1 MNFSV
6 GPTVQNLTIFRGK
19 NRKFWLGPKWLGMTQ
34 GVQKSLWFWAG
45 MKIQLFPIFGQATK
59 NLEKRWK
66 EAFRNPTDPLI
77 WWSVIW
83 TWIRFWIGWTWIRF
97 LSEAKPNH
105 VYFENLSNQLIQKNI
120 YFRITSDYGHVFR
133 DFVLTDQGVFF
144 LISNNI
150 FVLFFVI
157 LECSSFHWEFCS
169 LLMLKN
175 LLGFE
180 QIKSKHTF
188 HIN

>member
-1 MNFSV
+1 M
-6 GPTVQNLTIFRGK
+6 
-19 NRKFWLGPKWLGMTQ
+19 KFWLWLKWLSLTP

-59 NLEKRWK
+59 NLEKMWK
-66 EAFRNPTDPLI
+66 EAFRNPTDPQI

-105 VYFENLSNQLIQKNI
+105 VYFEKSFKSINSEKHLFQDHFWLWSC
-120 YFRITSDYGHVFR
+120 FR
-133 DFVLTDQGVFF
+133 DFFVLTDQGVFF

-150 FVLFFVI
+150 LFCFLSYWNVHHFVTG
-157 LECSSFHWEFCS
+157 SSALSWC
-169 LLMLKN
+169 
-175 LLGFE
+175 
-180 QIKSKHTF
+180 
-188 HIN
+188 